1 VALEETLALV
11 VLLVILAI
19 KVHQEMQAIQDLMV
33 TVVLV
38 VLLETAVQQEILVI
52 KAQLVILEILDQ
64 TV

>member
-1 VALEETLALV
+1 V